1 MWFNVLA
8 LILVNV
14 IQNNEKRILTHY
26 ILIIYIYIYYIDV
39 IFYTET
45 WESNKNNN

>member
-8 LILVNV
+8 LILVHV

-26 ILIIYIYIYYIDV
+26 IPIIYIYYIDV

-45 WESNKNNN
+45 WESNNNDN